1 MKHNGSLQVFVTESN
16 TMDQNYTTDGTT
28 MNTTDVSTWMTNIT
42 DGSSE
47 KDTTAEIRTGDI
59 MKKIYIVIAL
69 VGLSGN
75 AVVVITF
82 GSFRRLRKK
91 ITNKY
96 IINQVCLLID
106 KFIRFEF
113 YNLFLAP
120 KLRS

>member
-1 MKHNGSLQVFVTESN
+1 M
-16 TMDQNYTTDGTT
+16 TDGTT

-47 KDTTAEIRTGDI
+47 KGTTADITTGDI
-59 MKKIYIVIAL
+59 MKKVYIVIAL

-96 IINQVCLLID
+96 IINQVCLLTY
-106 KFIRFEF
+106 KFIRF
-113 YNLFLAP
+113 
-120 KLRS
+120 